1 MRRILFPALLLAM
14 TTPLITGQNRL
25 NSPNGNIEAVLYCT
39 KGDSFGR
46 PSLTI
51 TFQEASNSHTLFENL
66 LTGVRSNRQNLSDS
80 LRLIAVST
88 PVTIS
93 EEYTMISGKKR
104 LCHNQAMEQVY
115 TFENPAGE
123 TLHLEVR
130 TYNDGVAFRYRFTSK
145 SEGEVITKEATI
157 YPIAE
162 GVKRWIQPLKID
174 YEGFYDLT
182 CSGIPEPDLRSN
194 RINYRW
200 AYPLLLEPADSI
212 FVLITEANIGRDQC
226 GSHLNNEADSSAYW
240 LELAD
245 KELPVSGD
253 WESPWRLMIIGNL
266 ADVVES
272 TLVTDVSE
280 PSKVNDCDWIRP
292 GPAAWIYWAHNNGS
306 NDYQIVKKYID
317 LAAEMR
323 WPYNLI
329 DWKWNE
335 MANGGNVN
343 DAVQYAAGKGIQ
355 TLLWYNSSTSW
366 NGEGAPGPL
375 FVLNEK
381 ESRVNEYSKLKEMGV
396 SGIKV
401 DFFNGDGHKEMN
413 YYIDLLEDA
422 IDSQLLINFHGATLP
437 RGWQRTY
444 PHMMTME
451 AVYGAEWYNNRP
463 LLTGKAARH
472 NATLPF
478 TRNVVGPMDYTPGTF
493 SDSQHPH
500 ITSHGH
506 ELALTILFESALQHM
521 PDRPE
526 SYRSLPAPIRTF
538 LSGLPTTWD
547 ETKLLAGYPG
557 ESVVLARCKGDS
569 WYIAGI
575 NGTEEPLTLTFSP
588 AALAGIH
595 KTITIFSDGT
605 DDRNFTITEESSLTD
620 FSDTIEVECLP
631 RGGFVAIIK

>member
-1 MRRILFPALLLAM
+1 MLRILFPALLLA
-14 TTPLITGQNRL
+14 ITASCVTAQDRL
-25 NSPNGNIEAVLYCT
+25 SSPNGKIETVVHNT
-39 KGDSFGR
+39 KGDSFGP

-51 TFQEASNSHTLFENL
+51 SYSDACSSHTLFENL
-66 LTGVRSNRQNLSDS
+66 LIGLRSNRQNLTDS
-80 LRLIAVST
+80 LRLVAVST
-88 PVTIS
+88 PLEIN
-93 EEYTMISGKKR
+93 EEYTMITGKKR
-104 LCHNQAMEQVY
+104 LCHNQAMEQLF

-123 TLHLEVR
+123 VLNLVVR
-130 TYNDGVAFRYRFTSK
+130 AYNDGVAFRYRFTSIG
-145 SEGEVITKEATI
+145 EGEAITDEATT

-182 CSGIPEPDLRSN
+182 LSGKTNPDAYTR
-194 RINYRW
+194 RINSRW

-212 FVLITEANIGRDQC
+212 FVLITEANIRRNQC
-226 GSHLNNEADSSAYW
+226 GSHLSNEADISAYR
-240 LELAD
+240 LQLAD
-245 KELPVSGD
+245 EALPVSGS
-253 WESPWRLMIIGNL
+253 WESPWRLMMIGHL
-266 ADVVES
+266 ADIVES

-280 PSKVNDCDWIRP
+280 PSKVNDSGWIKP
-292 GPAAWIYWAHNNGS
+292 GPAAWVYWAHNNGS
-306 NDYQIVKKYID
+306 NDYQIVKQYIN
-317 LAAEMR
+317 LAAEMS

-335 MANGGNVN
+335 MGNGGNVI
-343 DAVQYAAGKGIQ
+343 DAVRYATEKGIQ

-381 ESRVNEYSKLKEMGV
+381 ESRVNEYRKLKEMGV

-413 YYIDLLEDA
+413 YYLDLLEDA
-422 IDSQLLINFHGATLP
+422 IDHQLLINFHGATLP

-444 PHMMTME
+444 PHLMTME

-521 PDRPE
+521 PDCPE
-526 SYRSLPAPIRTF
+526 SYRSLPEPVRKF
-538 LSGLPTTWD
+538 LCGLPTTWD
-547 ETKLLAGYPG
+547 ETKLLSGYPG
-557 ESVVLARCKGDS
+557 ESVVLARRKGDS
-569 WYIAGI
+569 WYVAGI
-575 NGTEEPLTLTFSP
+575 NGTDAPLTLTFLP
-588 AALAGIH
+588 AALGGDH
-595 KTITIFSDGT
+595 ETITIFRDGVEQ
-605 DDRNFTITEESSLTD
+605 RNFAIEETSELSG
-620 FSDTIEVECLP
+620 FSETIEVECLP
-631 RGGFVAIIK
+631 RGGFAAVIK

>member
-1 MRRILFPALLLAM
+1 MQRRLFLSLLFAV
-14 TTPLITGQNRL
+14 ITSWVAGQNRL
-25 NSPNGNIEAVLYCT
+25 TSPSGKIEAVVHSVI
-39 KGDSFGR
+39 GNSFGR

-51 TFQEASNSHTLFENL
+51 TYNDDTKSYTLFENL
-66 LTGVRSNRQNLSDS
+66 LIGLKTHRQNLTDS
-80 LRLIAVST
+80 MKFVSVSS
-88 PVTIS
+88 PVEIV
-93 EEYTMISGKKR
+93 EKYAMITGKR
-104 LCHNQAMEQVY
+104 SLCRNQAMEQVY

-123 TLHLEVR
+123 ALHVVIR
-130 TYNDGVAFRYRFTSK
+130 TYNDGVAFRYRFVSK
-145 SEGEVITKEATI
+145 RDAEAITEEATT

-182 CSGIPEPDLRSN
+182 HSGTPEPDPRSHV
-194 RINYRW
+194 INSRW

-212 FVLITEANIGRDQC
+212 FVLITEANIGRNQC
-226 GSHLNNEADSSAYW
+226 GSHLNNEADRSAYR
-240 LELAD
+240 LQLAD
-245 KELPVSGD
+245 ETLPVSGN
-253 WESPWRLMIIGNL
+253 WESPWRLMIIGHL

-280 PSKVNDCDWIRP
+280 PSKVNDNSWIKP
-292 GPAAWIYWAHNNGS
+292 GPAAWIYWAYNNGS
-306 NDYQIVKKYID
+306 NDFQIVKKYID
-317 LAAEMR
+317 LAAEMK

-335 MANGGNVN
+335 MGNGGHVH
-343 DAVQYAAGKGIQ
+343 DAVQYAAEKDIR

-375 FVLNEK
+375 FVLNGK
-381 ESRVNEYSKLKEMGV
+381 ESRINEYRKLKEMGV

-401 DFFNGDGHKEMN
+401 DFFNGDGHQEMN

-422 IDSQLLINFHGATLP
+422 IDHQLLINFHGATLP

-463 LLTGKAARH
+463 LLTNKAARH

-526 SYRSLPAPIRTF
+526 SYRSLPAPVRSL
-538 LSGLPTTWD
+538 LSGLPTAWD
-547 ETKLLAGYPG
+547 ETRLLAGYPG
-557 ESVVLARCKGDS
+557 ESVVLARRKGDC
-569 WYIAGI
+569 WYVAGI

-588 AALAGIH
+588 AVLAGTH
-595 KTITIFSDGT
+595 ETITLFSDGT
-605 DDRNFTITEESSLTD
+605 DERNFTITDEASLTG
-620 FSDTIEVECLP
+620 FPEPIEVKCLP
-631 RGGFVAIIK
+631 RGGFVAIIQ